1 MKFVRLLLVGAAAIL
16 LLAGCGDG
24 GGEETARGAPAEKA
38 ERQESLMKMRI
49 SMEGYASPPD
59 SGILLADRLGYFT
72 DAGFDMTIW
81 GAIRPEYAITYAS
94 EATNAAV
101 VTQMP
106 EVVRAEAEGE
116 PVTAIGS
123 VLPEPTMAMIWLPES
138 GIEDVADLQG
148 KTIAIPGTLAQ
159 RAFLAYVL
167 KGAGLTL
174 ADVKLKKIRYNAA
187 RAIADGRADAVFGAS
202 WSADGPALEARG
214 LEPVV
219 TKATD
224 LGIPPFE
231 ELVLATNPRTFAEK
245 PKLYRRV
252 LALVNRGAIAAARDP
267 EAASE
272 AIVDKTLELASPKP
286 TLAGVEATAPLL
298 SRTGRIDRAKLKRLV
313 DWMYEQGMV
322 DRKPS
327 VSQLIAGGGQ

>member
-1 MKFVRLLLVGAAAIL
+1 MKTFWLLVAGVVAVLLLG
-16 LLAGCGDG
+16 GCGDG
-24 GGEETARGAPAEKA
+24 GGETARGALREGPQQPQNLKE
-38 ERQESLMKMRI
+38 MRI
-49 SMEGYASPPD
+49 SIEGYASPPD

-72 DAGFDMTIW
+72 DAGLGMTVW
-81 GAIRPEYAITYAS
+81 GAIRPEYAISYAA
-94 EATNAAV
+94 EATDAAV
-101 VTQMP
+101 FTQMP
-106 EVVRAEAEGE
+106 ELVRAAAEGE

-123 VLPEPTMAMIWLPES
+123 VLPQPTMAMIWLPES
-138 GIEDVADLQG
+138 GIEDVADLKG
-148 KTIAIPGTLAQ
+148 KTIAIPGTIAQ

-167 KGAGLTL
+167 KRAGLTL
-174 ADVKLKKIRYNAA
+174 ADVKVKRVRYNAA

-214 LEPVV
+214 LAPVV

-231 ELVLATNPRTFAEK
+231 ELVLATNKRTFAAN
-245 PKLYRRV
+245 PRLYRRI
-252 LALVNRGAIAAARDP
+252 LALVNRGAAAAARDP

-298 SRTGRIDRAKLKRLV
+298 SRTGRIDRAELERLV
-313 DWMYEQGMV
+313 DWMYENGMI
-322 DRKPS
+322 DRRPP
-327 VSQLIAGGGQ
+327 VSQLIAGGGR